1 MALSG
6 TLSQVIHPRLHQEL
20 PQFFPAYVT
29 VQIATESQGDD
40 NAVVENW
47 ANVDGLAGLRGT
59 LAPASANETRKAE
72 LTNVKIT
79 HVLDLRGYYP
89 TITITHRVL
98 VSRAQG
104 DSPQI
109 FNITAVK
116 HDSQAESSHLELE
129 QVSW

>member
-6 TLSQVIHPRLHQEL
+6 ALSRVVHPRLHQEL

-29 VQIATESQGDD
+29 VQIATETQGGD
-40 NAVVENW
+40 NAIVENW
-47 ANVDGLAGLRGT
+47 ANVDSLVGLRGT
-59 LAPASANETRKAE
+59 LAPAGANEIRKAE

-79 HVLDLRGYYP
+79 HILDLRGYYP
-89 TITITHRVL
+89 TIAITHRVL

-104 DSPQI
+104 DSPQT
-109 FNITAVK
+109 FNVTAVK
-116 HDSQAESSHLELE
+116 HDSQAESSRLELE

>member
-29 VQIATESQGDD
+29 VQVSTETQGDD
-40 NAVVENW
+40 GAVVDAWSDLLN
-47 ANVDGLAGLRGT
+47 GLRGS
-59 LAPASANETRKAE
+59 LAPASANEIRKAE

-79 HVLDLRGYYP
+79 HVCDLRGYYP
-89 TITITHRVL
+89 EIAIIHRVL

-104 DSPQI
+104 DSPQT

-116 HDSQAESSHLELE
+116 HDSQAESSRLELE

>member
-29 VQIATESQGDD
+29 VQVSTETQGDD
-40 NAVVENW
+40 NAVVNTW
-47 ANVDGLAGLRGT
+47 SDLLNGLRGS
-59 LAPASANETRKAE
+59 LAPASANEIRKAE

-79 HVLDLRGYYP
+79 HVCDLRGYYP
-89 TITITHRVL
+89 EITIVHRVL

-104 DSPQI
+104 DSPQT

-116 HDSQAESSHLELE
+116 LDSQAKSTRLELE
-129 QVSW
+129 QINW